1 MQKDRSGLEILSRED
16 CLALLETVPIGRI
29 AVTVDALPVVLP
41 VNFAV
46 ADGCIFISTAPG
58 TKLQAAT
65 RRSVVAFEVD
75 AIDPLYHA
83 GWSVL
88 VTGTAQEVADP
99 EEIDRAHR
107 LPLRA
112 WGLGEDADTHYVKI
126 EPTLVSGR
134 RLPSPAFAEPA
145 TIGSGG

>member
-1 MQKDRSGLEILSRED
+1 MHVDRSGLEILSREE
-16 CLALLETVPIGRI
+16 CLALLETATIGRI

-46 ADGCIFISTAPG
+46 SGGTVVISTAPG
-58 TKLQAAT
+58 TKLHAAT
-65 RRSVVAFEVD
+65 RRSVVGFEVD

-88 VTGTAQEVADP
+88 VTGTA
-99 EEIDRAHR
+99 EEIVDPVEIAAARR

-112 WGLGEDADTHYVKI
+112 WGLGESADIHYVRI
-126 EPTLVSGR
+126 EATLISGR
-134 RLPSPAFAEPA
+134 RLAATPALKHPA
-145 TIGSGG
+145 VRS

>member
-1 MQKDRSGLEILSRED
+1 SGGRSRRLGLSALPSELSPTDHGAMQLDRSGLEILSRDD
-16 CLALLETVPIGRI
+16 CLARLESAAIGRI

-41 VNFAV
+41 VNFV
-46 ADGCIFISTAPG
+46 VSDGCVVISTAPG
-58 TKLQAAT
+58 TKLHAAT

-88 VTGTAQEVADP
+88 VTGTA
-99 EEIDRAHR
+99 EEIVDPVELGRARR

-112 WGLGEDADTHYVKI
+112 WGLGGSADIH
-126 EPTLVSGR
+126 
-134 RLPSPAFAEPA
+134 
-145 TIGSGG
+145 